1 MRSRDGN
8 KASLL
13 AVCSII
19 FFLSSAL
26 QAAEYLVSYRYVIK
40 DMILY
45 NDSFL
50 ISPAMKKCN
59 GTPQRSLDLILKGE
73 DNLMQLVS
81 NNNEAFRKFI
91 EKIGLEIDHKEKTTN
106 FQNSSSTIITM
117 KTSCFKV
124 DFNDNFAKI
133 SHLK

>member
-1 MRSRDGN
+1 
-8 KASLL
+8 
-13 AVCSII
+13 
-19 FFLSSAL
+19 
-26 QAAEYLVSYRYVIK
+26 
-40 DMILY
+40 
-45 NDSFL
+45 
-50 ISPAMKKCN
+50 MKKCN
-59 GTPQRSLDLILKGE
+59 GTPQRSLDLILQGE